1 MARSPIWLIHPGREV
16 DVASHQGIALVVG
29 PGSVTIG
36 EGGYPQYIAARACS
50 ILRRGGLR
58 VLVLENN
65 PATLMDSGGDSEDL
79 YMEPATA
86 EVVKRV
92 AEETGVGTVW
102 YGLAGSRGFLLGLQL
117 EEEGW
122 HEALS
127 VRTPDL
133 AAGKLCGNRYLVR
146 QTLKEHGLDSS
157 EFCLA
162 ANLREGQDASQQLDF
177 PLVVRPDFS
186 SAGWGCGLAYNLEE
200 YPTLLGDA
208 LRESPTGRV
217 IIEQGLTGW
226 RKYIVLALR
235 DREGR
240 TVCPGI
246 IEQVDALPRHD
257 GDSIMACPAVSLS
270 KGQAEGLREMGRKAG
285 QALGLAGL
293 CEFKICLSPQGDYLH
308 LLDLNFGPGRHTPIF
323 EAVSGTD
330 LVRIHLDL
338 AMGKGLEAEHLRLE
352 KTDLQKAILV
362 VPRLL
367 NEPASDE
374 GYLRLGSRAIGRSAY
389 FGESPQEAGMAVF
402 EALSADEE
410 EDTEHQLMAIKNIM
424 QAPQSRRR
432 NRHPKKSCGGDQEK
446 VFCLSREIE
455 NKPGGLLIV
464 APKGWGAGGCELET
478 NLFHALQ
485 GWKENNGR
493 ALLYTPNL
501 DFALFSLERSDAVFL
516 GPLRISAIRETAQ
529 RQGLREV
536 VLHFAGREV
545 LSMAEGLCN
554 SGITTFGFEIADQ
567 VSMAGMNQRLKQQ
580 GLQLVDSMVT
590 SGFEAGMGVL
600 GKTVFPL
607 HAVLENKAGTRTER
621 LLYSREDGELLLRE
635 LPDEQPVTWREVP
648 EDVQEI
654 QVEAVAGTEPEDL
667 ILLWEQ
673 LDEIGISA
681 SDGLGV
687 YPPFYLTSQQRK
699 RTTAL
704 VREVIAALRFKGNLS
719 AKIFLRNGD
728 SWIEEVS
735 LGASPNLPFI
745 ERASGLPL
753 AAIGMSIL
761 KEGPGPEHHH
771 ISGCSVVRMPSI
783 PYGVIAYSDI
793 LPSPQRR
800 STGSVLGIASN
811 PAAALAKALWS
822 QGIRPQAG
830 RIAFLSVAN
839 REKRR
844 AVLLA
849 RELQQAGYCMMAT
862 RGTAHALAAAGV
874 KVETVNKLKEGRPN
888 ILDHIRNGE
897 VGLVINI
904 PRGKSPHSDGF
915 YIRAASARHGIPCI
929 TNIEFALALTRGLRH
944 SEPNAWEILP
954 LAKYSGLKQGIME
967 G

>member
-1 MARSPIWLIHPGREV
+1 M
-16 DVASHQGIALVVG
+16 ASHQGIALVVG

-36 EGGYPQYIAARACS
+36 EGGYPQYIAARACN

-65 PATLMDSGGDSEDL
+65 PATLMDCGGDTEDL
-79 YMEPATA
+79 YIEPPIA

-122 HEALS
+122 HKALS
-127 VRTPDL
+127 LRTPDL

-146 QTLKEHGLDSS
+146 RILKEHGLDNS

-162 ANLREGQDASQQLDF
+162 ANMREGQDASQHLNF
-177 PLVVRPDFS
+177 PLMVRPDFS

-208 LRESPTGRV
+208 LIDSPTGRV

-226 RKYIVLALR
+226 RKYIVLVLS

-246 IEQVDALPRHD
+246 IEQVDVLPRHD

-270 KGQAEGLREMGRKAG
+270 KGQAEGLREMARKSG

-293 CEFKICLSPQGDYLH
+293 CEFKLCLSPQGDNLK
-308 LLDLNFGPGRHTPIF
+308 LLDLNFGPGRHTPIL
-323 EAVSGTD
+323 ETLSRTD

-338 AMGKGLEAEHLRLE
+338 AMGKTLDAEDLRLE
-352 KTDLQKAILV
+352 KSDLQKAMLV

-367 NEPASDE
+367 NEAAADE

-389 FGESPQEAGMAVF
+389 FGESPQEAGMAAF
-402 EALSADEE
+402 EALSADGE
-410 EDTEHQLMAIKNIM
+410 EDTERQLMVIKNILE
-424 QAPQSRRR
+424 APRSRRR
-432 NRHPKKSCGGDQEK
+432 DRHPKKSPGGDQGQI
-446 VFCLSREIE
+446 FCLSREIE

-464 APKGWGAGGCELET
+464 APKGWGAGGCELEA

-485 GWKENNGR
+485 GWKGNNGR

-516 GPLRISAIRETAQ
+516 GPLRASAIRETAE

-536 VLHFAGREV
+536 VLHFAGREG
-545 LSMAEGLCN
+545 LSLAEGLCN
-554 SGITTFGFEIADQ
+554 SGIIALGFEVADKA
-567 VSMAGMNQRLKQQ
+567 SMAGMNQRLKQQ
-580 GLQLVDSMVT
+580 GLHVVDSIAT
-590 SGFEAGMGVL
+590 SGFEAGMDVL
-600 GKTVFPL
+600 GKTAFPL

-635 LPDEQPVTWREVP
+635 LPEEQPVTWREVP
-648 EDVQEI
+648 GDVQEI
-654 QVEAVAGTEPEDL
+654 QVEAVAGMEPEDL

-673 LDEIGISA
+673 LDEIGISS

-687 YPPFYLTSQQRK
+687 YPPFYLTSQQKK
-699 RTTAL
+699 RATAL
-704 VREVIAALRFKGNLS
+704 VREAIAALRFKGNLS

-735 LGASPNLPFI
+735 LGASPNLPFL
-745 ERASGLPL
+745 ERASGLPM
-753 AAIGMSIL
+753 AAIGISIL
-761 KEGPGPEHHH
+761 KEGPVPEHHH
-771 ISGCSVVRMPSI
+771 ISRCSVVRMPSI
-783 PYGVIAYSDI
+783 PYGVIADSDT

-822 QGIRPQAG
+822 QGIRPRAG
-830 RIAFLSVAN
+830 RITFLSVAN

-862 RGTAHALAAAGV
+862 RGTAHALAAAGI

-944 SEPNAWEILP
+944 SEPNAWEMLP
-954 LAKYSGLKQGIME
+954 FAKYSGLKQEIME